1 MPSMEE
7 KREGGSA
14 VMIIGWVLMLFA
26 FLVMFFNPAAR
37 KLGESR
43 FEVVAGCLAAAGLI
57 MSITGTVIRRRSR

>member
-1 MPSMEE
+1 MSSMEDR
-7 KREGGSA
+7 REGGSA

-43 FEVVAGCLAAAGLI
+43 FEVVAACLAVAGLL
-57 MSITGTVIRRRSR
+57 MSITGMRVRRRNR